1 MLKISASLTTAD
13 EPFSG
18 QFSGCIFFIFPSD
31 YPVYHRREKT
41 ICLLDIPSNIIHRDS
56 PEGKKQTE
64 REAALE
70 LQRRRHVVTSEEPE
84 ESKAEEISDLRK
96 KVKSRGVSAVTSSW
110 TRARTSH

>member
-1 MLKISASLTTAD
+1 M
-13 EPFSG
+13 
-18 QFSGCIFFIFPSD
+18 
-31 YPVYHRREKT
+31 T
-41 ICLLDIPSNIIHRDS
+41 ICLLDIPSTIIHRDS

-96 KVKSRGVSAVTSSW
+96 KVKSRGGHCTA
-110 TRARTSH
+110 H